1 MICTKFNLNWRVG
14 YGDKDFFLYRNMAFP
29 IVASPDPLGP

>member
-14 YGDKDFFLYRNMAFP
+14 YGDKDFFYRNMAFP